1 MSLHQKNLIFGHKSR
16 YMVFW
21 AIEERDCPCGA
32 SWTEA
37 DAAFDGEVGEA
48 NCQNCQ
54 VRCDNSGKSAEGG
67 FWRIVRQLL
76 KIIMIFCENLRN
88 VLCNIK
94 CGPYFLG
101 KEAQ

>member
-1 MSLHQKNLIFGHKSR
+1 MLGFNPSEVCEGGGIGGGGGGFGR
-16 YMVFW
+16 
-21 AIEERDCPCGA
+21 E
-32 SWTEA
+32 

-48 NCQNCQ
+48 ICPECQ
-54 VRCDNSGKSAEGG
+54 VRGDHSGKSTGVEL
-67 FWRIVRQLL
+67 WQIVRQLL

>member
-1 MSLHQKNLIFGHKSR
+1 MLGFNPSEVCEGGGIGGGGGGFGRK
-16 YMVFW
+16 
-21 AIEERDCPCGA
+21 E
-32 SWTEA
+32 
-37 DAAFDGEVGEA
+37 AAFDGEVGEA
-48 NCQNCQ
+48 ICRECQ
-54 VRCDNSGKSAEGG
+54 VRGDHSGKSAEGG
-67 FWRIVRQLL
+67 FWQIVRQLL

>member
-1 MSLHQKNLIFGHKSR
+1 MLGFNSSEVCEGGGGGGGGGGFGR
-16 YMVFW
+16 EDV
-21 AIEERDCPCGA
+21 
-32 SWTEA
+32 
-37 DAAFDGEVGEA
+37 AFEGEVGEA
-48 NCQNCQ
+48 ICRECQ
-54 VRCDNSGKSAEGG
+54 VRGDDSGKSAEGG

-101 KEAQ
+101 LEAQ